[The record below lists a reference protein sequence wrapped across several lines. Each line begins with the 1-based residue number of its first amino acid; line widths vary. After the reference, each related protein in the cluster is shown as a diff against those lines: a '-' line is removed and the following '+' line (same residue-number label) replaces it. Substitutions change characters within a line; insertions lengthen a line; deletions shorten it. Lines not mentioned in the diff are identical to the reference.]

1 MKRMNVILTD
11 KQKKI
16 IDQKFKEL
24 RILKQIEQEIL
35 NHNKKSN
42 KKQ

>member
-16 IDQKFKEL
+16 IDAKFKEL
-24 RILKQIEQEIL
+24 RLLKEIEQEIESW
-35 NHNKKSN
+35 NKKYN
-42 KKQ
+42 K

>member
-35 NHNKKSN
+35 NHNKKR
-42 KKQ
+42 K

>member
-35 NHNKKSN
+35 NHNKKYN
-42 KKQ
+42 K

>member
-11 KQKKI
+11 KQRKI
-16 IDQKFKEL
+16 IDAKFKQH

-35 NHNKKSN
+35 NHNKKY